1 MVYYLFLH
9 SIRFTCAINTYKM
22 LFKGYHVI
30 LVMPVQCCHF
40 AFQKHFIYTSVFLHA
55 RELESK
61 AG

>member
-9 SIRFTCAINTYKM
+9 PIRFPCAINTYKI
-22 LFKGYHVI
+22 LFKGYYDI

-40 AFQKHFIYTSVFLHA
+40 AFQKRFICTSVFLHT

-61 AG
+61 TG

>member
-9 SIRFTCAINTYKM
+9 SIKFTCAINTYKIP
-22 LFKGYHVI
+22 FKGHHVI

-40 AFQKHFIYTSVFLHA
+40 AFQKRFIYTSVLLHT